1 MHISSIYSIISKIIL
16 RRYAR
21 VEAYLDNSATT
32 KPCEGAKRRLNEAL
46 DSLWGNPS
54 SLHQKG
60 LEAEL
65 LLEEARAAVSKVISC
80 EKSELYFTSGGTES
94 NNIAVF
100 GAAHAMRKRGK
111 RVVVSSVEHPSVSKA
126 FDALENEGFEVVRLP
141 VDRFGLVSYESLLEA
156 IDEKTVLVSMMAV
169 NNELGTIE
177 PVEKLFQAVK
187 AKNSPALIHV
197 DAVQAF
203 GKIPLNVK
211 KLKIDLMSVSA
222 HKIHGVKGA
231 GALFVR
237 RGVHL
242 APHVF
247 GGGQEKDIRP
257 GTEPLPAIAA
267 FCGAVEELCTAQ
279 SLKHLTELRDG
290 FVSALSSL
298 DGVVINSPE
307 NALPYIINISLPH
320 LPSEAVLNFL
330 SSKDVYVSSG
340 SACAKGH
347 QSPVLTA
354 AGLEKERVDS
364 SLRISLSRFTTKE
377 ELEKCF
383 DAISEALAVIR
394 RK

>member
-1 MHISSIYSIISKIIL
+1 MHISTEYSIISKIIL

-32 KPCEGAKRRLNEAL
+32 KPCESAKKRLNESIEL
-46 DSLWGNPS
+46 LWGNPS
-54 SLHQKG
+54 SLHEKG
-60 LEAEL
+60 LSAQL

-80 EKSELYFTSGGTES
+80 ETNELFFTSGGTES

-100 GAAHAMRKRGK
+100 GAAHAMQRRGK
-111 RVVVSSVEHPSVSKA
+111 RVVVSSVEHPSVAKA

-141 VDRFGLVSYESLLEA
+141 VDRSGLVSEEA
-156 IDEKTVLVSMMAV
+156 VFNAADEKTVLVSMMAV

-177 PVEKLFQAVK
+177 PIEKLSQAVK

-203 GKIPLNVK
+203 GKIPLNVR

-237 RGVHL
+237 RGVRL

-267 FCGAVEELCTAQ
+267 FYGAVEELTPAKSLEKLTA
-279 SLKHLTELRDG
+279 LRDG
-290 FVSALSSL
+290 FVSSLSAL
-298 DGVVINSPE
+298 DGVVVNSAAT
-307 NALPYIINISLPH
+307 ALPYIVNISLPH
-320 LPSEAVLNFL
+320 FPSEAVLNFL
-330 SSKDVYVSSG
+330 SSKGIYVSSG

-347 QSPVLTA
+347 RSPVLTA
-354 AGLEKERVDS
+354 AGLEKEIVDS
-364 SLRISLSRFTTKE
+364 SLRISLSRFTTAQ
-377 ELEKCF
+377 ELEKCAE
-383 DAISEALAVIR
+383 AIGEALGTIR

>member
-1 MHISSIYSIISKIIL
+1 M
-16 RRYAR
+16 
-21 VEAYLDNSATT
+21 EAYLDNSATT
-32 KPCEGAKRRLNEAL
+32 KPCNGAKKRLNEAL
-46 DSLWGNPS
+46 DLLWGNPS
-54 SLHQKG
+54 SLHEKG
-60 LEAEL
+60 LSAQL
-65 LLEEARAAVSKVISC
+65 LLEDARDAVSKVISC

-100 GAAHAMRKRGK
+100 GATHAMQRKGK
-111 RVVVSSVEHPSVSKA
+111 RVVVSSVEHPSVAKA
-126 FDALENEGFEVVRLP
+126 FDALEKDGFEVVRLP

-177 PVEKLFQAVK
+177 PIEKLSRAVK

-231 GALFVR
+231 GALFIRKGVR
-237 RGVHL
+237 LV
-242 APHVF
+242 PHIF

-267 FCGAVEELCTAQ
+267 FYGAVEELSTAQ
-279 SLKHLTELRDG
+279 SLKKLTALRDG
-290 FVSALSSL
+290 FVSVLSAL
-298 DGVVINSPE
+298 DGVVINSS
-307 NALPYIINISLPH
+307 ADSLPYIVNISLPH

-330 SSKDVYVSSG
+330 SSRGVYVSSG

-364 SLRISLSRFTTKE
+364 SLRISLSRFTTE
-377 ELEKCF
+377 QELEMCI
-383 DAISEALAVIR
+383 DGLSEALGTIR

>member
-1 MHISSIYSIISKIIL
+1 MHISTEYSIISKIIL

-32 KPCEGAKRRLNEAL
+32 KPCESAKKRLNESIEL
-46 DSLWGNPS
+46 LWGNPS
-54 SLHQKG
+54 SLHEKG
-60 LEAEL
+60 LSAQL

-80 EKSELYFTSGGTES
+80 ETNELFFTSGGTES

-100 GAAHAMRKRGK
+100 GAAHAMQRRGK
-111 RVVVSSVEHPSVSKA
+111 RVVVSSVEHPSVAKA

-141 VDRFGLVSYESLLEA
+141 VDRSGLVSEEA
-156 IDEKTVLVSMMAV
+156 VFNAVDEKTVLVSMMAV

-177 PVEKLFQAVK
+177 PIEKLSQAVK

-203 GKIPLNVK
+203 GKIPLNVR

-237 RGVHL
+237 RGVRF

-267 FCGAVEELCTAQ
+267 FYGAVEELTPAKSLEKLTA
-279 SLKHLTELRDG
+279 LRDG
-290 FVSALSSL
+290 FVSSLSAL
-298 DGVVINSPE
+298 DGVVVNSAAT
-307 NALPYIINISLPH
+307 ALPYIVNISLPH
-320 LPSEAVLNFL
+320 FPSEAVLNFL
-330 SSKDVYVSSG
+330 SSKGIYVSSG

-347 QSPVLTA
+347 RSPVLTA
-354 AGLEKERVDS
+354 AGLEKEIIDS
-364 SLRISLSRFTTKE
+364 SLRISLSRFTTAQ
-377 ELEKCF
+377 ELEKCAE
-383 DAISEALAVIR
+383 AIGEALGTIR